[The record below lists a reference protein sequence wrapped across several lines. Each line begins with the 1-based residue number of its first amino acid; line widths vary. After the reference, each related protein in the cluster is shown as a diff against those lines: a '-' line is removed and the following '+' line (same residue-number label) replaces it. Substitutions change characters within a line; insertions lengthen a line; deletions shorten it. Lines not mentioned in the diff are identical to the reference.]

1 MFWLATGYIVQSL
14 AVKALRKVLSE
25 PFISSTNGSRTG
37 YLSLP
42 ASTLCSSIC
51 GTPVL
56 FSGGVQKLIENVL
69 FVSSQFRCTI
79 VRPLL
84 SCL

>member
-1 MFWLATGYIVQSL
+1 M
-14 AVKALRKVLSE
+14 SE